1 MSNWVKWWKDKIIL
15 AIYGVIALAMVLSF
29 LTAYYLSNPFDWI
42 LPILICIPCGI
53 VIRKLTVKKLKDT
66 FENLTDNLNKN

>member
-1 MSNWVKWWKDKIIL
+1 MNLIKWWKDKIIL

-29 LTAYYLSNPFDWI
+29 LTAYYLSNPFNLL

-53 VIRKLTVKKLKDT
+53 VIRKLVIKKIQE
-66 FENLTDNLNKN
+66 FANK

>member
-1 MSNWVKWWKDKIIL
+1 MNLIKWWEDKIIL

-42 LPILICIPCGI
+42 LPILICIPCEL
-53 VIRKLTVKKLKDT
+53 VIRKLIVIK
-66 FENLTDNLNKN
+66 LNKVVKELEDNIKKD

>member
-1 MSNWVKWWKDKIIL
+1 MSNLIKWWKDKIIL